1 MSVAVVTGASRGI
14 GRATALAL
22 ADAGFALGLVARS
35 EDALAET
42 RHLVEERGPSALG
55 AVADVTD
62 PRAVQDAVET
72 IEANLGPIAVLV
84 NNAGTLRAIG
94 PLWEVEPDDWWLDV
108 QTSLGGTYNVSR
120 AVVPGMIE
128 RRAGRIINVTSYA
141 AVRPTPYQTGYAV
154 AKAGVASLTEALAAS
169 LGEYGITAF
178 SVAPGFTRTELTR
191 QLTESDAGRRWLPD
205 VGRGRVVDAERSA
218 RLIAALASGAADD
231 LSGRFLHALDDVD
244 TLLARIDEVRSAEL
258 YAPRLRRLPAV
269 QPDPST

>member
-1 MSVAVVTGASRGI
+1 M
-14 GRATALAL
+14 
-22 ADAGFALGLVARS
+22 
-35 EDALAET
+35 
-42 RHLVEERGPSALG
+42 
-55 AVADVTD
+55 
-62 PRAVQDAVET
+62 
-72 IEANLGPIAVLV
+72 LV

-128 RRAGRIINVTSYA
+128 RRAGRIVNVTSYA
-141 AVRPTPYQTGYAV
+141 AVRPSPYQTGYAA

-169 LGEYGITAF
+169 LAQYGITAF

-218 RLIAALASGAADD
+218 RLIAALAVGAADD

-258 YAPRLRRLPAV
+258 YAPRLRRLPTV
-269 QPDPST
+269 QPDASTTRDCDEDS